1 MTEHPADNLQ
11 RVAAHLP
18 TFRDPLGPAFRRMEE
33 LNASLTR
40 MAEVHNGL
48 GHLAG
53 IEKSIA
59 RMAGIENV
67 IAQTARLA
75 DYAPRIQDFVLRDPL
90 ADFHQE
96 MAKLWEERARAA
108 AEAREAHSAAGC
120 VRRLEA

>member
-59 RMAGIENV
+59 RA
-67 IAQTARLA
+67 ARLQTGA
-75 DYAPRIQDFVLRDPL
+75 QALPKERGLATAPHTDNSHRL
-90 ADFHQE
+90 ALDTGQ
-96 MAKLWEERARAA
+96 MDITASMGGYR
-108 AEAREAHSAAGC
+108 SG
-120 VRRLEA
+120 